1 MFGNPF
7 SSPNTAFSRNA
18 TQQRRTRYHCYQ
30 CTREFLLEV
39 PLENSWCPQCTFCG
53 SSFVEEESSQLEQLA
68 QPWLFDEETRTL
80 SSSWSGW
87 GREHT
92 ITSLFEE
99 DLPVA
104 PSIGPSRYH
113 PRYSTRRDNAYAQNL
128 RTTNRNTANASNVS
142 QNPSTW
148 QQVLDRFLDV
158 FSRWRSSL
166 GEQTTS
172 RRPPAS
178 AHTTTTASS
187 SSFSTEPTRS
197 FATENVNSFR
207 TRAVPSSNGRRVR
220 RRTGENEAT
229 HLPAEEIWERE
240 FAFLYRQL
248 LSAQND
254 PEEYVRM
261 QTLLSSMLD
270 CLLEMYAPKSNPTCK
285 SFLDSLEGQVLTEQ
299 QAKEAE
305 SCAICWEEFKP
316 NTVVVFLPCS
326 HLFCKNCICTWLKEN
341 SSCPTCRYQLPVDER
356 EEWEIV

>member
-254 PEEYVRM
+254 PEECVRM

-299 QAKEAE
+299 QAK
-305 SCAICWEEFKP
+305 
-316 NTVVVFLPCS
+316 
-326 HLFCKNCICTWLKEN
+326 
-341 SSCPTCRYQLPVDER
+341 
-356 EEWEIV
+356 